1 MRRKVWDTHTGQCLY
16 TLRHDHIVRAVDFEP
31 GTETKFVA
39 TGGME
44 KKLRIWDLSHAS
56 SETNGASAESE
67 SSLGVTNVSN
77 WELGAGTHEGTIKSI
92 IWGPDPNTLITAGD
106 DKTVRWWDIRQRSQ
120 IAKHTLDG
128 AFGSC
133 ELNRSSGSEHNTVL
147 SVGAGKTVYAFSSTV
162 PGQLITS
169 QSIKRD
175 IASVAI
181 NMAEGKFVVG
191 GNTDTW
197 VHVYSLENGE
207 ELSVHK
213 GHHGPVWSVSFS
225 PDGRLYASGSE
236 DGTIKLWKYGSEAYG
251 LWR

>member
-1 MRRKVWDTHTGQCLY
+1 MWDTHTGQCLY
-16 TLRHDHIVRAVDFEP
+16 TLQHNHIVRAVDFEP
-31 GTETKFVA
+31 GIEAKLVA

-44 KKLRIWDLSHAS
+44 KKLRIWDLNHAS
-56 SETNGASAESE
+56 GETNGASAEPE

-77 WELGAGTHEGTIKSI
+77 WELGAGIHEGTIKSI

-106 DKTVRWWDIRQRSQ
+106 DKTVRWWDIRQKSQ

-133 ELNRSSGSEHNTVL
+133 ELNRSLGSEQNTVL

-162 PGQLITS
+162 PGQLISS
-169 QSIKRD
+169 QTIKRD

-191 GNTDTW
+191 GNSDTW

-236 DGTIKLWKYGSEAYG
+236 DGTIKLWKYGNEAYG